1 MKYRGPVTV
10 GRFGKP
16 FGYKGEIKLI
26 SEIPEFRNF
35 RTLRVQLPKL
45 GYKKLE
51 VEYFKP
57 TGGHTLIIKFV
68 GIDSEELA
76 EQLKGL
82 ELLVDAEELPPTQEG
97 EFYFFEL
104 INAEV
109 YDEHGS
115 LIGKL
120 EYIETTPAHEV
131 FVIRTYEGR
140 ELMVPVV
147 KEFVVNID
155 KDKGKIVVRLPNE

>member
-1 MKYRGPVTV
+1 MKYRGPITV

-16 FGYKGEIKLI
+16 FGYKGEIKLV
-26 SEIPEFRNF
+26 SEIPEFRKF

-51 VEYFKP
+51 IEYFKP
-57 TGGHTLIIKFV
+57 AGGHTLIIKFV

-82 ELLVDAEELPPTQEG
+82 ELLVDADELPPTEEG

-104 INAEV
+104 IDAEV
-109 YDEHGS
+109 FDESGS

-131 FVIRTYEGR
+131 FVIRTGEGK
-140 ELMVPVV
+140 EIMIPVV
-147 KEFVVNID
+147 KEFIKSID
-155 KDKGKIVVRLPNE
+155 KDSGRIVVKLPNE